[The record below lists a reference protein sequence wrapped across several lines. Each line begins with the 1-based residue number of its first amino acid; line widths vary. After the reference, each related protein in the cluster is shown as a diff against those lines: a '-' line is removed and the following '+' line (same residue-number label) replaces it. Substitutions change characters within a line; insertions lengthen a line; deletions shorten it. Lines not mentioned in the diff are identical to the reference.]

1 MNPLTESGRQDTNT
15 IVRSS
20 VHSAG
25 SRYQPDHGVV
35 VLGVI
40 YPSVVLQAPQIPSS
54 NMPDAPPRAAE
65 EHPSTEVIFYDPISQ
80 GGSYE
85 SDREGHLKPVSQIPR
100 TSERKRIPKGSQKA
114 RREAIKAVIG
124 DLERLA
130 LKKQG
135 S

>member
-1 MNPLTESGRQDTNT
+1 MNPLTGSGRHDTNT
-15 IVRSS
+15 ILRSS
-20 VHSAG
+20 VHSAEP
-25 SRYQPDHGVV
+25 RYQPDHGVV

-54 NMPDAPPRAAE
+54 NMPDVPPRAAE
-65 EHPSTEVIFYDPISQ
+65 EQRSTEVIFYDPISE
-80 GGSYE
+80 GGSCE

-100 TSERKRIPKGSQKA
+100 TSERGSLKGSQKA
-114 RREAIKAVIG
+114 RREAVKAVIG